1 MNAHTHSHTSGFL
14 HSIWRGQP
22 KPLLKLISP
31 KDNTRKAF
39 LWVIQSRHMSTFQ
52 RWVCANLYALIFI
65 YTGSITCEPCEHSP
79 SINTM
84 SYGSCYYFPWAAI
97 WNNTGNCRGETI
109 ISHHPPAY
117 CLFPSFFLSFFL
129 SFFPSSTLFLSL
141 IVFSSLSFSF
151 EFWRQFYLISTA
163 YFSAT
168 GGGYD
173 KLEVYKCSDG
183 AKAPAVTREMVIGFP
198 SCVVSWRHKEFH
210 MVIPNA
216 PPKSAPQSPPR
227 RSTSRELAARFSH
240 LLMGDRC

>member
-1 MNAHTHSHTSGFL
+1 MYKRTWMHTRTATQVDFC
-14 HSIWRGQP
+14 IVYEEDNP
-22 KPLLKLISP
+22 KPLLELISP

-39 LWVIQSRHMSTFQ
+39 PVIQSRHMSKSQ

-65 YTGSITCEPCEHSP
+65 HTGSTTWEPCVHSP
-79 SINTM
+79 AINTM
-84 SYGSCYYFPWAAI
+84 SYGSCYYFPWAAT

-109 ISHHPPAY
+109 ISHYLPP
-117 CLFPSFFLSFFL
+117 CFFLSY
-129 SFFPSSTLFLSL
+129 TLFLAL
-141 IVFSSLSFSF
+141 IASSSLSFSS
-151 EFWRQFYLISTA
+151 ESLSQFYLISTA

-173 KLEVYKCSDG
+173 KLEVYKRSDG

-216 PPKSAPQSPPR
+216 PPKSATQSPPR
-227 RSTSRELAARFSH
+227 RSTSRELTARFSH
-240 LLMGDRC
+240 LLMEDWC